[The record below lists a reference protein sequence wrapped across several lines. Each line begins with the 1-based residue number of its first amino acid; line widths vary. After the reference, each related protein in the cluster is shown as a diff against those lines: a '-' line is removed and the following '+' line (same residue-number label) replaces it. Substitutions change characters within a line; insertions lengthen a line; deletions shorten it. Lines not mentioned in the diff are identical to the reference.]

1 LIKTK
6 SDTKSA
12 LIIGRF
18 FCARLELRSCAG
30 VYPKRSFIM
39 RLFIAASSSL
49 IFSLT
54 SAAQERPVDL
64 VEDLSEQTVE
74 FLQDDRLDK
83 DEIDQLLD
91 DVDVDGIARFAL
103 GKYSSRITADD
114 YRAYEAAFRSYLRD
128 QMREQLTRFSDGD
141 IEIEDANRRGN
152 QSIIETIVTKPDGET
167 LDVNWRLRKSD
178 AGWEVIDVEA
188 MNLWLA
194 IEQRAQFQAELDS
207 TGGDF
212 GALIKMLGE
221 RGAS

>member
-1 LIKTK
+1 
-6 SDTKSA
+6 
-12 LIIGRF
+12 
-18 FCARLELRSCAG
+18 
-30 VYPKRSFIM
+30 M

-49 IFSLT
+49 IFPLT

-83 DEIDQLLD
+83 DEIDHLLD

-103 GKYSSRITADD
+103 GKYSSRITEDD

-128 QMREQLTRFSDGD
+128 QMRDQLTRFSDGD

-221 RGAS
+221 SGAS